1 MEQRNLLIAVVLS
14 LGILLSFQSFYD
26 YHYPAP
32 ADVLPHQETAV
43 AVPGTPATGSANAV
57 PAPGVGTGAVSA
69 PASVASGLEVGGPL
83 AGGLDRGTA
92 LATDARIVID
102 SSRVRGSVRLKGG
115 RLDDIALKAYR
126 ETTDP
131 SSAEIVL
138 FQPSGTALPYYA
150 EFGWVVGAGDV
161 AMAVPN
167 ADTLWQADAATLTPE
182 KPLVLRW
189 KNGQGLEFTRQ
200 IALDDTYLFTVTDS
214 VRNVA
219 AAPLTLYPYGL
230 VSRTGTPETQG
241 FFILHEGLLGVFDQT
256 LEEVDYDDLQETPDM
271 VRNSQGGWIGITD
284 KYWLA
289 ALIPDQGVENHYRF
303 THRLATG
310 RDKYQVDFRG
320 AALALPAGGVI
331 ESVTRLFIGAKEV
344 RLLDGYGENLN
355 IPLFDRAVDFGWFYF
370 LTKPIFYLLDYM
382 NQLIGNFGLAI
393 LALTV
398 LIKLVFFPLANKS
411 YRSMS
416 KMKLL
421 QPKVVELR
429 ARLKDDRPRMNQ
441 EMMELYKR
449 EKINPLAGCL
459 PVLIQ
464 LPVFF
469 SLYKVL
475 FVTIEMRHAPF
486 YGWIRDL
493 SAPDPTSLFNLF
505 GLIPWT
511 PPDFLHLG
519 IWPILMGITMWAQF
533 KLNPP
538 PADPIQAKLFQFMPL
553 VFTFLLANFPAGL
566 VIYWAWNNVLSIAQQ
581 WVILRKTTRE
591 AAEKS

>member
-14 LGILLSFQSFYD
+14 LGILLSFQAFYD
-26 YHYPAP
+26 HNYPAP
-32 ADVLPHQETAV
+32 TDVPSSQETAMT
-43 AVPGTPATGSANAV
+43 VPGTSATGPTNAV
-57 PAPGVGTGAVSA
+57 PAPGAGTNAVPA
-69 PASVASGLEVGGPL
+69 PAGVGGGLVTGGPV
-83 AGGLDRGTA
+83 AGELDRDA
-92 LATDARIVID
+92 VLAADARIVID
-102 SSRVRGSVRLKGG
+102 SPRVRGSVRLKGG
-115 RLDDIALKAYR
+115 RLDDIALKTYR

-150 EFGWVVGAGDV
+150 EFGWVAGAGD
-161 AMAVPN
+161 AAIAVPN
-167 ADTLWQADAATLTPE
+167 VDTVWQADGGTLTPA

-200 IALDDTYLFTVTDS
+200 IALDDAYLFTVTDS

-230 VSRTGTPETQG
+230 VSRTGTPKTQN
-241 FFILHEGLLGVFDQT
+241 FIILHEGLLGVFDQT
-256 LEEVDYDDLQETPDM
+256 LEEMDYDDLQETPDM
-271 VRNSQGGWIGITD
+271 ARNSQGGWIGVTD

-289 ALIPDQGVENHYRF
+289 ALIPDQGVKNHYRF
-303 THRLATG
+303 THRLAAD

-320 AALALPAGGVI
+320 DGLALPAGGRI
-331 ESVTRLFIGAKEV
+331 EAVTRLFIGAKEV
-344 RLLDGYGENLN
+344 RLLDGYEANLN
-355 IPLFDRAVDFGWFYF
+355 IPLFDRGVDFGWLYF
-370 LTKPIFYLLDYM
+370 MTKPIFYLLDYM
-382 NQLIGNFGLAI
+382 NGLIGNFGLAI

-398 LIKLVFFPLANKS
+398 LIKIVFFPLANKS

-421 QPKVVELR
+421 QPKVMELR
-429 ARLKDDRPRMNQ
+429 ERLKGDRQRMSQ
-441 EMMELYKR
+441 EMVELYKS
-449 EKINPLAGCL
+449 EKISPLAGCL
-459 PVLIQ
+459 PVLVQ

-469 SLYKVL
+469 ALYKVL

-486 YGWIRDL
+486 YGWIHDL

-505 GLIPWT
+505 GLISWT
-511 PPDFLHLG
+511 PPGFLHLG

-538 PADPIQAKLFQFMPL
+538 PPDPIQAKLIQFMPL
-553 VFTFLLANFPAGL
+553 VFTFVLANFPAGL

-581 WVILRKTTRE
+581 WVILRETTME
-591 AAEKS
+591 AAED